1 MTIIKIYK
9 SNCQPCQEL
18 ALVLDEVK
26 KDTEFELEEYNIE
39 STKFTERRK
48 GKSYLM
54 QFATTNIPLLL
65 FKDEENVF
73 AAHYYEEG
81 VATVEIIKQKLND
94 HISNTTESV

>member
-1 MTIIKIYK
+1 MKTVIKVYK
-9 SNCQPCQEL
+9 SNCQPCQDL
-18 ALVLDEVK
+18 SKVLDEVK

-39 STKFTERRK
+39 STKFVERRT

-65 FKDEENVF
+65 FKDEEDIY

-81 VATVEIIKQKLND
+81 AATAEVIKQKLNGTD
-94 HISNTTESV
+94 

>member
-1 MTIIKIYK
+1 MTIIKVYK
-9 SNCQPCQEL
+9 SNCQPCQDL
-18 ALVLDEVK
+18 GLVLDEVK

-39 STKFTERRK
+39 SSKFVERRT

-65 FKDEENVF
+65 FKDGDKVL

-81 VATVEIIKQKLND
+81 PATVELIKQKLNG
-94 HISNTTESV
+94 IS